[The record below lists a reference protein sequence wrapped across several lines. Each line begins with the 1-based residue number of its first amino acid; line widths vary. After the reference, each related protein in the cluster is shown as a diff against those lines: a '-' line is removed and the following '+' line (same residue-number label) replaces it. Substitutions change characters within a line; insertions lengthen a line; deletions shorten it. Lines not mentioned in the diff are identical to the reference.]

1 MFKSFFLF
9 RLELGQLYQ
18 AYVTEMHPLLIF
30 FFGMVIGALL
40 LFILAASYQAKQT
53 RLKNEELA
61 KITSGFISERLQ
73 TEAILNDLELGV
85 MAFAI
90 DGRLRIINNS
100 MREMLGVSED
110 PQTLADFLS
119 AFGEQNGL
127 KASTLLGTGQSR
139 AELKIGNRVIR
150 LQISES
156 TVNQG
161 GKIATVAVAQ
171 DVTREQEQEKQRKD
185 FVANVSHELK
195 TPLTIIKTY
204 SESLLDWGLVEKTSD
219 SVRSDLQRILDDVN
233 RMEALI
239 KDLLLLSSIDSRGKA
254 MHMEEA
260 DLPLLLRQIAE
271 RCQLQSEE
279 KQIALSCYVV
289 SAVPSVFIDRSAMDR
304 VFMNLIQNAIKY
316 SDKKGRIDIFISR
329 MWDDVVVKV
338 KDNGQGIDPK
348 YQKAIFERFYRVDNT
363 GSRKY
368 GGTGLGLSI
377 AKELTELHHGKIS
390 VQSMPTQG
398 SEFSVTL
405 PSAAKLYRQ
414 VMLSLV
420 QQSTKTGEDIL
431 LKQAADELLQQA
443 HDMGMKAAT
452 LQDLTRAERDSL
464 MQPYRI
470 DDVVSEDSAEDFA
483 NVLTGEKD
491 TLGVTTEAKA
501 KIISM
506 PAQRSKNES
515 AKEATDSDEVAE
527 QMQIPDETIGPVTK
541 ADE

>member
-1 MFKSFFLF
+1 M
-9 RLELGQLYQ
+9 
-18 AYVTEMHPLLIF
+18 
-30 FFGMVIGALL
+30 
-40 LFILAASYQAKQT
+40 FILAASYQAKQT

-61 KITSGFISERLQ
+61 RITSGFISERLQ

-491 TLGVTTEAKA
+491 TLGLTTEAKA

-506 PAQRSKNES
+506 PAQRSKNEL